1 MLVILRIIFGGALWY
16 MIMQVRENA
25 QLHPDTGDLANAG
38 YLAIC
43 VALGILNAIVWA
55 PFVGARISEPIT
67 RTLTGGAFIDQ
78 KNRFLQLIRWF
89 ERRGCRRIALCL
101 CFLEGVRQPWMPTA
115 FILGFNNSKPG
126 SWFEKIY
133 AVEVFRFNS
142 TQNCVLA
149 YDALKRH
156 GIDPRPHP
164 NPEVEL
170 ALRALEREVK
180 LDPDKVALP
189 PAPQVTSLHRNP
201 RIRLF
206 EMEIPSERT
215 APSPQTAPAAAEP
228 KEATETVDA
237 DATIAPESLKQQL

>member
-1 MLVILRIIFGGALWY
+1 MLVILRIIFGAALWY
-16 MIMQVRENA
+16 MIGQVRENA

-43 VALGILNAIVWA
+43 VALGLLNAIVWA

-78 KNRFLQLIRWF
+78 KNRLLQLIRWF
-89 ERRGCRRIALCL
+89 ERRGCRRIALFL

-115 FILGFNNSKPG
+115 FIIGFNNSKPG

-133 AVEVFRFNS
+133 AIEVFRFNS

-170 ALRALEREVK
+170 ALLALKRQVK
-180 LDPDKVALP
+180 LEPDKLALP
-189 PAPQVTSLHRNP
+189 PAPQITLLQRNP

-215 APSPQTAPAAAEP
+215 AALAQTAPAAAESENP
-228 KEATETVDA
+228 TATVNA
-237 DATIAPESLKQQL
+237 GATIDPESLKQQL

>member
-1 MLVILRIIFGGALWY
+1 MLVILRIIFGAALWY
-16 MIMQVRENA
+16 MIVEVRENA

-43 VALGILNAIVWA
+43 VTLGLLNAIVWA

-67 RTLTGGAFIDQ
+67 RTLTGGAFIDH
-78 KNRFLQLIRWF
+78 KNRFLQLIRWC
-89 ERRGCRRIALCL
+89 ERRGYRRIALFL

-115 FILGFNNSKPG
+115 FILGFNNSKPR
-126 SWFEKIY
+126 SWFENIY
-133 AVEVFRFNS
+133 AREVFRFNS

-156 GIDPRPHP
+156 GINPRPHP

-170 ALRALEREVK
+170 ALLALERHVRLE
-180 LDPDKVALP
+180 PDKLVLP
-189 PAPQVTSLHRNP
+189 PAPQITSLQRNP
-201 RIRLF
+201 RIRIF

-215 APSPQTAPAAAEP
+215 GPFAQSAPAATGPEDPRTTVIAE
-228 KEATETVDA
+228 AAID
-237 DATIAPESLKQQL
+237 PESLKQQL

>member
-16 MIMQVRENA
+16 IIVQVRENA
-25 QLHPDTGDLANAG
+25 QLHPNTGDLTNAG

-43 VALGILNAIVWA
+43 VALGLLNAIVWA

-78 KNRFLQLIRWF
+78 KNRCLQLIRWF
-89 ERRGCRRIALCL
+89 ERRGCRRITLFL

-115 FILGFNNSKPG
+115 FIIGFNNSKPG
-126 SWFEKIY
+126 SWFEKVY
-133 AVEVFRFNS
+133 SVEVFRFNS

-156 GIDPRPHP
+156 GINPRPHP

-170 ALRALEREVK
+170 ALLALERHVK
-180 LDPDKVALP
+180 REPDIVALP
-189 PAPQVTSLHRNP
+189 PAPQITSLQRNP

-215 APSPQTAPAAAEP
+215 EALAQTAPAAAEAEDP
-228 KEATETVDA
+228 RRTVDA
-237 DATIAPESLKQQL
+237 GAAINPESLKQQL

>member
-1 MLVILRIIFGGALWY
+1 MLVILRIIFGAALWY
-16 MIMQVRENA
+16 MIAQVRENA

-43 VALGILNAIVWA
+43 VALGLLNAIVWA

-78 KNRFLQLIRWF
+78 KNRVLQLIRWV
-89 ERRGCRRIALCL
+89 ERRGYRRITLFL
-101 CFLEGVRQPWMPTA
+101 CFLEGVRQPWMPMA
-115 FILGFNNSKPG
+115 FIIGFNNSKPG

-149 YDALKRH
+149 YDSLRLH
-156 GIDPRPHP
+156 GINPRPHP

-170 ALRALEREVK
+170 ALLALERQVK
-180 LDPDKVALP
+180 LDPDKLALP
-189 PAPQVTSLHRNP
+189 PAPQISSLQRNP

-206 EMEIPSERT
+206 EMEIPGERT
-215 APSPQTAPAAAEP
+215 EVVAQTAPAAAEREGP
-228 KEATETVDA
+228 TAAVNAGAMPDSA
-237 DATIAPESLKQQL
+237 SLKQQL

>member
-43 VALGILNAIVWA
+43 VALGLLNAIVWA

-67 RTLTGGAFIDQ
+67 GTLTAGAFIDQ
-78 KNRFLQLIRWF
+78 KNRLLQLIRWF

-149 YDALKRH
+149 YDALRRH
-156 GIDPRPHP
+156 GINPRPHP
-164 NPEVEL
+164 NAEVEL
-170 ALRALEREVK
+170 ALLALERQVK
-180 LDPDKVALP
+180 LEPDKLTLP
-189 PAPQVTSLHRNP
+189 PAPQITSLQRNP

-206 EMEIPSERT
+206 EMELPNERT
-215 APSPQTAPAAAEP
+215 EVVALTAPTAAEP
-228 KEATETVDA
+228 EGPTAAVNAGAMPDSA
-237 DATIAPESLKQQL
+237 ALKQQL